1 MSRHRPR
8 SPFLWLAI
16 VAILW
21 GSLMPAWSSVLA
33 APAGKTW
40 IEVCT
45 SQGPRLIAADTQ
57 GLPADH
63 ALPSGMDC
71 PFCRLLQDVPA
82 IACLPG
88 TPVVAGTA
96 ARGMAA
102 TCLPLP
108 PRLVAVWSA
117 HPSRAPPSL
126 S

>member
-21 GSLMPAWSSVLA
+21 GSLMPAWSSMVA

-45 SQGPRLIAADTQ
+45 SQGPRLIPADAQ

-71 PFCRLLQDVPA
+71 PFCRLPQDVPA
-82 IACLPG
+82 IACVPG
-88 TPVVAGTA
+88 TQAVAGTA
-96 ARGMAA
+96 PRGMPA

-108 PRLVAVWSA
+108 PRLVAAWSA
-117 HPSRAPPSL
+117 PPSRAPPRL